1 MRIRQGRK
9 TEILED
15 KNGKDVIYKKT
26 KKKQETKKEIKKEKM
41 KKYASRKIRND
52 GEKLSA

>member
-15 KNGKDVIYKKT
+15 KNGKDVIYQ
-26 KKKQETKKEIKKEKM
+26 KKKNNQEKQRRKK
-41 KKYASRKIRND
+41 
-52 GEKLSA
+52 

>member
-15 KNGKDVIYKKT
+15 KNGKDVIYKK
-26 KKKQETKKEIKKEKM
+26 KKKKTRNEERNKERKNEKICESKNTK
-41 KKYASRKIRND
+41 
-52 GEKLSA
+52 